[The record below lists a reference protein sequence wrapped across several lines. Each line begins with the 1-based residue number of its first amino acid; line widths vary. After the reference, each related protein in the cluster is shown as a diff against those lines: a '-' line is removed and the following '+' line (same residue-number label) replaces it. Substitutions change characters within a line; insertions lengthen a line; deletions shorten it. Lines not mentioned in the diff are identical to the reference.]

1 MELFK
6 NTNYDFLGKKWP
18 FIIASLVLSVAGLAS
33 IAMKGG
39 IKYGIDFRGGAMMF
53 VKFTGP
59 PPVDKIRSSLGA
71 QKILGSVDVQ
81 RAGEQSAN
89 EVIVSTELPDEK
101 ALNQA
106 RSAMISTLENTFGD
120 PKNGKLDSTT
130 PLRNRSRTGCSIRCR
145 RPASLFPNPRSNSWP
160 RMRSTSEIPRRGP
173 V

>member
-18 FIIASLVLSVAGLAS
+18 FIIASLILTVAGLGS

-39 IKYGIDFRGGAMMF
+39 IKYGIDFRGGAMMY

-59 PPVDKIRSSLGA
+59 PPVDQIRSSLA
-71 QKILGSVDVQ
+71 TQKILGSIDVQ
-81 RAGEQSAN
+81 SAGARDAN
-89 EVIVSTELPDEK
+89 EVIISTELPDEK

-106 RSAMISTLENTFGD
+106 RGAMISTLETTFGD
-120 PKNGKLDSTT
+120 PKNGKLDFNNATQESLASRLRD
-130 PLRNRSRTGCSIRCR
+130 PLQRRAWRCPSPSCS
-145 RPASLFPNPRSNSWP
+145 SWP
-160 RMRSTSEIPRRGP
+160 RICSTFAIPRPGP